1 MRKRAALGCL
11 IVLSWMTAG
20 SVAAPP
26 WSKLDLFR
34 HLEADPTKDYPLAER
49 NGPWMIMVMTF
60 SGPDAKDHARE
71 LVYELRSRY
80 KLAAYTHAMRF
91 DHTDA
96 ENGKQKS
103 SARKVRYRLN
113 EMNETAVLVG
123 DFASVDDRTAQKTL
137 EKLKVAKPDSLD
149 TDKRVQQGKTDAR
162 TLGSVRMIQQ
172 AMLPDRSER
181 KKRGP
186 MRHAFLTTNPLL
198 PDEYF
203 APKGVDR
210 LVLDMNEPVKFS
222 LLDCPGRYTVKVATF
237 TGRVIIDQKQI
248 EEIEKKG
255 KNFDS
260 QLAEAAEKA
269 HKLTLALRQ
278 KGYEAYEFH
287 DRYASMVTVGSF
299 SSVGTPRADGK
310 IEINPQAHAI
320 IQTFGAERKVVPGQG
335 VAQVGQPKLEAGIPL
350 DIQPMLVEVPKKSL
364 ALQYDRPTLSG
375 RF

>member
-1 MRKRAALGCL
+1 MQKRLALVCL
-11 IVLSWMTAG
+11 VVLSWMA
-20 SVAAPP
+20 SRACAAPP

-34 HLEADPTKDYPLAER
+34 HLEAEPNKDYPLAEH
-49 NGPWMIMVMTF
+49 NGPWVIMVMTF
-60 SGPDAKDHARE
+60 SGPDAKDQAHE

-80 KLAAYTHAMRF
+80 KLAAYTHAMHF
-91 DHTDA
+91 DHTAD
-96 ENGKQKS
+96 EKGKPNAA
-103 SARKVRYRLN
+103 ARKVRYRLN
-113 EMNETAVLVG
+113 ELNELAVLVG
-123 DFASVDDRTAQKTL
+123 DFPSVDDRTAQKTL
-137 EKLKVAKPDSLD
+137 EKLKLARPDCLD
-149 TDKRVQQGKTDAR
+149 VEKRAQQGKPDAR
-162 TLGSVRMIQQ
+162 TLGSLRMIQQ
-172 AMLPDRSER
+172 AVLPDSSPR

-210 LVLDMNEPVKFS
+210 LVLEMNEPVKFS
-222 LLDCPGRYTVKVATF
+222 LLECPGKYTVKVATF
-237 TGRVIIDQKQI
+237 TGRVVIDQRQI

-255 KNFDS
+255 KGFDS

-269 HKLTLALRQ
+269 HKLTMALRQ

-299 SSVGTPRADGK
+299 NSVGTPRADGK

-320 IQTFGAERKVVPGQG
+320 IQTFGAERKVVPGQAA
-335 VAQVGQPKLEAGIPL
+335 AQVGQPKLEAGVPL

-364 ALQYDRPTLSG
+364 AIQYDRPALSG